1 MFLCSRKSV
10 FDYMAALK
18 GADLKDA
25 WIGFTLSNSESDF
38 YTIYSH
44 YHHYLN
50 YVGVKRGF
58 AGAEIK
64 DSISDVFL
72 YLWENR
78 ERLQRVDHHHNYII
92 TSFLRKLYR
101 KSVFNPEEITEMDE
115 LPDWL
120 ISPSV
125 EDLYIKQDM
134 DETVSQLVK
143 EKVELLADKQRHIIY
158 QKFYLGLSYQEIA
171 TANDISINTV
181 YNTIYKAT
189 GKLKSLMTKEQEAF
203 LSLAISI
210 TFGLFSFFFKIQ

>member
-1 MFLCSRKSV
+1 MT
-10 FDYMAALK
+10 ALK

-25 WIGFTLSNSESDF
+25 WMGFTLSNSEPDF

-44 YHHYLN
+44 YYHYLN
-50 YVGVKRGF
+50 YIGVKRGF
-58 AGAEIK
+58 AGTEIK

-72 YLWENR
+72 YLWEKR
-78 ERLQRVDHHHNYII
+78 ESLQSINNHHNYII

-101 KSVFNPEEITEMDE
+101 KPALVLEEISDIEE

-120 ISPSV
+120 TSPSV
-125 EDLYIKQDM
+125 EDLYIKQGM
-134 DETVSQLVK
+134 DEAVSQLVK
-143 EKVELLADKQRHIIY
+143 EKVDLLAEKQRHIIY

-171 TANDISINTV
+171 IENDISINTV

-189 GKLKSLMTKEQEAF
+189 GKLRGLMTKEQEAF

-210 TFGLFSFFFKIQ
+210 TFILFSFFFKIQ